1 MLHRRQLRAGEE
13 GGPAVAVTGRGKG
26 SRWIAIAD
34 RHGRPVAALV
44 ASPLPHEVT
53 LVRLTLAARFVA
65 AAPARL
71 VGDRAYDSDPL
82 DRALAAEGTEL
93 IAPHRANRSRP
104 RTQDGRPLRRLA
116 RRWKV
121 ERLNAWLQHCRR
133 LVTRYERHVENFAG
147 FVHLGCLRILLRRF
161 MR

>member
-1 MLHRRQLRAGEE
+1 MLHRRQLRAGEK

-121 ERLNAWLQHCRR
+121 ERLTAWLQHCRR

>member
-1 MLHRRQLRAGEE
+1 M
-13 GGPAVAVTGRGKG
+13 
-26 SRWIAIAD
+26 AIAD

-53 LVRLTLAARFVA
+53 LVAATLAARFVA
-65 AAPARL
+65 APPARL
-71 VGDRAYDSDPL
+71 LGDRAYDSDPL
-82 DRALAAEGTEL
+82 DRALAAAGTQL
-93 IAPHRANRSRP
+93 IAPHRANRGRP

-133 LVTRYERHVENFAG
+133 LVTRYEYYVENFAG
-147 FVHLGCLRILLRRF
+147 FLHLACLRILLRRF

>member
-1 MLHRRQLRAGEE
+1 M
-13 GGPAVAVTGRGKG
+13 
-26 SRWIAIAD
+26 AICD
-34 RHGRPVAALV
+34 RHGRPVAVLV

-53 LVRLTLAARFVA
+53 LVGLTLAARFVA
-65 AAPARL
+65 AAPRRL
-71 VGDRAYDSDPL
+71 LGDRAYDSDPH
-82 DRALAAEGTEL
+82 DAALRAEGIAL
-93 IAPHRANRSRP
+93 IAPHRANRSKP

-133 LVTRYERHVENFAG
+133 LVTRYEVRVENFLG
-147 FVHLGCLRILLRRF
+147 FLHLACLRILLRRF

>member
-1 MLHRRQLRAGEE
+1 M
-13 GGPAVAVTGRGKG
+13 
-26 SRWIAIAD
+26 AICD

-53 LVRLTLAARFVA
+53 LVAATLAARFVA
-65 AAPARL
+65 APPARL
-71 VGDRAYDSDPL
+71 LGDRAYDSDPL
-82 DRALAAEGTEL
+82 DRALAAAGTEL
-93 IAPHRANRSRP
+93 IAPHRANRSKP

-133 LVTRYERHVENFAG
+133 LVTRYEYYAENFAG
-147 FVHLGCLRILLRRF
+147 FLHLACLRILLRRF
-161 MR
+161 LR